1 MKTSWRKTVT
11 RWKKKTLRTNAL
23 DIKEYFTSGQ
33 FNLYELHLSVVFFH
47 LFVLTVTLS
56 CSLVQSLH
64 CIAAAPPALL
74 IANNS
79 NTERVSQTPVSNGS
93 RLRHSL
99 YPMPLLFHCHSLGC
113 SVWLSRCWWE
123 GSHWLLQSLG
133 LSCSVP
139 LWEEP

>member
-1 MKTSWRKTVT
+1 MT
-11 RWKKKTLRTNAL
+11 RWKKKKTLRTNAL

-33 FNLYELHLSVVFFH
+33 FNLYELHLSVYFFN

-93 RLRHSL
+93 RLRHPL

-113 SVWLSRCWWE
+113 SV
-123 GSHWLLQSLG
+123 
-133 LSCSVP
+133 
-139 LWEEP
+139 